1 MTSQEANHDALNCE
15 VVHGTRTGTR
25 TSREVIHGTRTGTRT
40 VSQGYESVRVPQ
52 NQYVERYFLVRQVCR
67 EVGFGMLNVGREVR
81 FPRGSNLEKRVD

>member
-1 MTSQEANHDALNCE
+1 MTSREANHDALNRE

-25 TSREVIHGTRTGTRT
+25 TSREVIHSALAGTHTA
-40 VSQGYESVRVPQ
+40 SQGYEVVRVPQ
-52 NQYVERYFLVRQVCR
+52 NQYVERYVLVRQVCR